1 MAKQVWADGSVRYQV
16 AVDLLGDT
24 KVSARLY
31 RWPQPGLRAAHRSRY
46 EPTTGVD
53 TAHEGE
59 MPSARP
65 RQHRQGGGA
74 AEVT

>member
-1 MAKQVWADGSVRYQV
+1 MAKQVWADGSVHYQV

-24 KVSARLY
+24 TVSVRMY

-53 TAHEGE
+53 TAHKGD
-59 MPSARP
+59 MPRAP
-65 RQHRQGGGA
+65 RREQA
-74 AEVT
+74 PDS